1 MPRYDNA
8 QRQFLLGSSF
18 KGKQKNGAK
27 SRRSAGNVRNKG
39 SIQSET
45 LSPPQTPNQPKI
57 PSHGIISLSHSSTIE
72 DLKKVQL
79 DRRFASNLR
88 IRRVDPNF
96 RHNEC
101 SSQFS
106 R

>member
-27 SRRSAGNVRNKG
+27 SRRSAGTVRNKG
-39 SIQSET
+39 SVQSET

-57 PSHGIISLSHSSTIE
+57 RIKPYLGIFV
-72 DLKKVQL
+72 KKYFHNYL
-79 DRRFASNLR
+79 PP
-88 IRRVDPNF
+88 IPNSCRMLYF
-96 RHNEC
+96 
-101 SSQFS
+101 
-106 R
+106 